1 MNSRQ
6 QQQKTISLRKPKI
19 RSYSIDVLKF
29 MGEARRWSVE
39 AKEFELLVKG
49 GLSGVRLVEK
59 RNNRMRSICVQ
70 RDEILWLL
78 GAVEKAANVDT
89 SEVFWDQSRAGY
101 IRLTTQRRANRH
113 GRFLTIEEYD
123 GRRRSGS
130 VLIPE
135 GWSGQG
141 WHRLISELR
150 LACSSLKV
158 GRGIRMDKPEMVT
171 GVKRSFAEVVGATK
185 RTENYGSQLPEPISG
200 MGLRAGDTSASVD
213 DSREK
218 ATSSTQFV
226 PEPQYVPSATGGLLQ
241 QPQNSSGMNQGLG
254 GAGVLRRSAEMLPG
268 MSRGEKE
275 KPRGRSQGVTCQGAK
290 SNVKGRMEASFNAKQ
305 ELGGLRE
312 WLRQL
317 RSEVDAG
324 LVRVDVVLK
333 KLENIGPGQVQ
344 KKAVW
349 ISKTK
354 PKKKLNFKEK
364 RPNSNGTGVGLDPG
378 PAVMLTKAQTD
389 GTGPSA
395 GPSVVNLK
403 SMVRS
408 EGAGTSVG
416 LGLSEGPVQKPK
428 LNIQVGSEKPAGL
441 GRSEGWDRTLGG
453 LGSLEGPDLSGGGGD
468 LSFGSVGLDSIV
480 PESIPAEATSVE
492 GIRRE
497 GGCIQLPPT
506 GYVVSSEPQG
516 KLRTAPVS
524 GSGNNRGNRSLVSRP
539 EGSWVAGRTGFGPV
553 HTGEVVGSTDM
564 VGFSVTEAVPS
575 ALMVSV
581 QNDTNQITDRADKVV
596 PAGEDKVDQACYV
609 ENTVVLE
616 VYRRR
621 DVLSQGNLKM
631 LQSENGNLEDGD
643 KVETSLQ
650 GGDHGQGV
658 GQSNDEN
665 SLVEN
670 TLKMSMEVS
679 NVAGLSCDGQEGRKE
694 ECLRRIVVEK
704 VKTGCGEDTVN
715 SDFQQAANIM
725 GRFWGNDSDDEA

>member
-1 MNSRQ
+1 
-6 QQQKTISLRKPKI
+6 
-19 RSYSIDVLKF
+19 V

-59 RNNRMRSICVQ
+59 RNNRTRSICVQ

-89 SEVFWDQSRAGY
+89 SEVFWDQSRVGY

-158 GRGIRMDKPEMVT
+158 GRGIRTDKPEMVT

-185 RTENYGSQLPEPISG
+185 RTE
-200 MGLRAGDTSASVD
+200 
-213 DSREK
+213 K
-218 ATSSTQFV
+218 ATSSTQSV
-226 PEPQYVPSATGGLLQ
+226 PESPLVPSATGGLLQ
-241 QPQNSSGMNQGLG
+241 QSQYSSGMNQGLG
-254 GAGVLRRSAEMLPG
+254 GVGVLRRSAELLPG
-268 MSRGEKE
+268 MPRGEKE
-275 KPRGRSQGVTCQGAK
+275 KPRGSSQGVTCQGAK

-354 PKKKLNFKEK
+354 SKKKLKFKEK
-364 RPNSNGTGVGLDPG
+364 RPNSNGVGVGLDPG
-378 PAVMLTKAQTD
+378 LAVMMSKAQTD

-416 LGLSEGPVQKPK
+416 LGLSEGPVQKPN
-428 LNIQVGSEKPAGL
+428 LNIQVGSEKPAGS
-441 GRSEGWDRTLGG
+441 GRSEGWVRTLGG

-468 LSFGSVGLDSIV
+468 LSSGSIGLDSTV

-506 GYVVSSEPQG
+506 GYIASSEPQG

-524 GSGNNRGNRSLVSRP
+524 GSGTNRGNRSLVSRP

-575 ALMVSV
+575 ALVVSV
-581 QNDTNQITDRADKVV
+581 QNDTNQIMDRADKDV
-596 PAGEDKVDQACYV
+596 PAGEDKVDQAYSM

-616 VYRRR
+616 VYQRRE
-621 DVLSQGNLKM
+621 VLSQGNLKM
-631 LQSENGNLEDGD
+631 LQSENGNIEDGD
-643 KVETSLQ
+643 MVETSLQ
-650 GGDHGQGV
+650 GGDYGQGV

-670 TLKMSMEVS
+670 TLKLSMEVS
-679 NVAGLSCDGQEGRKE
+679 NVAGLSSDGQEGRKE

-704 VKTGCGEDTVN
+704 VETGCGEDTVN
-715 SDFQQAANIM
+715 SDFQQAANIT